1 MLSLNANNTIRAR
14 SDVEPIDPSLAP
26 LIFSEVTSAQYSN
39 VALLTAL
46 VYHIVITLDKEVKY
60 FWSEPRSSVS
70 LIYFANN
77 LCGVLA
83 AICNLVRQFFT
94 WAGSFCNL
102 LVIVLIDYILLI
114 RVLALYSQDKRLSC
128 CLKVLLGLEAAA
140 GLAISIYG
148 KIVEGVVVGRLA
160 KGITIC
166 GSENAPPQTIDTI
179 SRILPMG
186 YGLLLMCLALYKA
199 AEYWKMSSGFKG
211 FHLVRILIRD
221 QVLYYGFIILCS
233 VTRITD
239 SKLSSIS
246 LLASILVGAA
256 GSPTLL
262 CILGGQLLINLKQ
275 AGERGANGGTNY
287 TPKSVSNI
295 EFA

>member
-1 MLSLNANNTIRAR
+1 MLSPNANNTISAR

-26 LIFSEVTSAQYSN
+26 LIFSEVTAAQYSN

-60 FWSEPRSSVS
+60 FWSEPGSSVS

-77 LCGVLA
+77 FCGVLA
-83 AICNLVRQFFT
+83 AICNLVLQTYPENLTSCTILALIQVASIITFFGLGQFFT

-148 KIVEGVVVGRLA
+148 KVVEGVVVGRLA

-166 GSENAPPQTIDTI
+166 GSENAPPQTVDTI
-179 SRILPMG
+179 SWILPMG

-199 AEYWKMSSGFKG
+199 ADPVLW
-211 FHLVRILIRD
+211 FHYPLQRD
-221 QVLYYGFIILCS
+221 
-233 VTRITD
+233 
-239 SKLSSIS
+239 
-246 LLASILVGAA
+246 
-256 GSPTLL
+256 
-262 CILGGQLLINLKQ
+262 
-275 AGERGANGGTNY
+275 
-287 TPKSVSNI
+287 SNHRQ
-295 EFA
+295 